1 MEARLLLVYV
11 GLTVRPLYSMADV
24 SNADEGKGRLRC
36 TTTDSHISEGPRV
49 LCLSCAINDS
59 FRVQRRGPWPRQIS
73 ESILINTGNVL
84 YSQAFVCLSESWCIF
99 CAGFLT
105 SARIQFKLNSRRQ
118 KTRKQAT
125 ATI

>member
-59 FRVQRRGPWPRQIS
+59 FRVTSPAAWPLASANLRID
-73 ESILINTGNVL
+73 T
-84 YSQAFVCLSESWCIF
+84 YKYRK
-99 CAGFLT
+99 CAL
-105 SARIQFKLNSRRQ
+105 
-118 KTRKQAT
+118 
-125 ATI
+125 